1 MSFKSKAYGK
11 YILLDRI
18 AVGGMAEVFKAK
30 TFGVHGFK
38 RFLVIKR
45 ILPHLSQDEE
55 FVEMFIDEAKI
66 AVELSH
72 ANICQVSDLGKLE
85 GNYFIAMEYING
97 KDLRAILKKAQ
108 QAQSPITIPMAL
120 FISMEIL
127 KGLDYAHSKKDT
139 FSGEPLNLIHRDI
152 SPQNIMLSFDG
163 EIKIVDFGIAKTE
176 SKIHRTQ
183 AGVLKGKFGYMSPEQ
198 AAGLELDQKT
208 DLFSTGIILYEMIT
222 GQRLFHE
229 DSDFKTLEAIK
240 SCTIPSIIQYN
251 PDVSEDLE
259 KIILKSLAQDPQD
272 RFESAQSMQVELSKI
287 FFNNYANF
295 STKDLGGYLQN
306 LFQAEI
312 KVEQENLKR
321 ALDTLNIKHIEQ
333 AEKAAQNDHDSTL
346 ASLSNSQ
353 NTQSVIKHLTNT
365 NIVQKSVGYFH
376 KAKNFILGF
385 KQLNLKQKVSAIL
398 IALTFSFLAFS
409 FFGKLGKDT
418 TKNKPPVATQNI
430 NVTSIPD
437 GANIIIDNEEKGFT
451 PLSLP
456 FEVNKV
462 YEFKVSLDD
471 YTDIID
477 QVLIK
482 PGQRT
487 LKFELEK
494 KILPSTSLFI
504 DSVPQGAKININ
516 GEFINRVTPTTVYKL
531 TQGTEYNI
539 ILEKEGFKPQG
550 QTIIPQKNI
559 EEVFLKLDPTPS
571 TVKINITPETA
582 KIYLDGKE
590 VGSTIENLEPSTS
603 YTFTFSAP
611 GYVSVTREITPSN
624 SLFELDISLKRKA
637 IAKGVINLSAI
648 PWANVKLNGKKIGT
662 TPILNYS
669 VNVGTHTFVFE
680 HQDFK
685 SISKK
690 VKINQGQNDPII
702 VNFESP

>member
-1 MSFKSKAYGK
+1 MNFKSKAYGK

-97 KDLRAILKKAQ
+97 KDLRAILKKAT
-108 QAQSPITIPMAL
+108 QAQNPISVPMAL
-120 FISMEIL
+120 YISIEIL

-139 FSGEPLNLIHRDI
+139 FSGEALNLIHRDI

-163 EIKIVDFGIAKTE
+163 EVKIVDFGIAKTE

-240 SCTIPSIIQYN
+240 NCKVPSLIQYN
-251 PDVSEDLE
+251 PNISEKLE
-259 KIILKSLAQDPQD
+259 KIILKSLSKDPKD

-287 FFNNYANF
+287 FFNHYANF
-295 STKDLGGYLQN
+295 STKDLSGYLQD
-306 LFQAEI
+306 LFKAEI

-333 AEKAAQNDHDSTL
+333 AEKAAQSDHDSTL
-346 ASLSNSQ
+346 SALNNSQ
-353 NTQSVIKHLTNT
+353 NTQSIVRNLTKST
-365 NIVQKSVGYFH
+365 IVQKSVGFFH
-376 KAKNFILGF
+376 KAKSFILGF
-385 KQLNLKQKVSAIL
+385 KNLNLKQKVSAVL
-398 IALTFSFLAFS
+398 IALTFSFLTYS
-409 FFGKLGKDT
+409 LLGNFGKKQTKD
-418 TKNKPPVATQNI
+418 KVSVVTQDI
-430 NVTSIPD
+430 AISSDPA
-437 GANIIIDNEEKGFT
+437 GANIIVDNEEKGFT
-451 PLSLP
+451 PLNLP

-462 YEFKVSLDD
+462 YEFKVSLDG
-471 YTDIID
+471 YNEIVD

-482 PGQRT
+482 PGQRN
-487 LKFELEK
+487 LKFDLEQK
-494 KILPSTSLFI
+494 VMPSTSLFI
-504 DSVPQGAKININ
+504 DSVPQDAKININ

-559 EEVFLKLDPTPS
+559 EEVFLKLEPTPS
-571 TVKINITPETA
+571 TVKINITPESA

-590 VGSTIENLEPSTS
+590 VGKTIENLEPSKS
-603 YTFTFSAP
+603 YTFKFSAP
-611 GYVSVTREITPSN
+611 GYVSVSREITPSN
-624 SLFELDISLKRKA
+624 SLFELDIALKRKA
-637 IAKGVINLSAI
+637 VAKGVINLSAI

-669 VNVGTHTFVFE
+669 LNVGTYTFVFE

-685 SISKK
+685 PISKK
-690 VKINQGQNDPII
+690 VKITKGQNNPII
-702 VNFESP
+702 VNFENP

>member
-108 QAQSPITIPMAL
+108 QAQSPINIPMAL
-120 FISMEIL
+120 FISIEIL

-139 FSGEPLNLIHRDI
+139 FSGTPLNLIHRDI

-163 EIKIVDFGIAKTE
+163 EVKIVDFGIAKTE

-240 SCTIPSIIQYN
+240 NCKIPSVIQYN
-251 PDVSEDLE
+251 PDVSEELE

-272 RFESAQSMQVELSKI
+272 RFESAQNMQVELSKI

-295 STKDLGGYLQN
+295 STKDLGAYLQN

-321 ALDTLNIKHIEQ
+321 ALDTLNIRHIEQ
-333 AEKAAQNDHDSTL
+333 AEKAAQSDHDSTL
-346 ASLSNSQ
+346 SSLSN
-353 NTQSVIKHLTNT
+353 TQSIVKNLTKS
-365 NIVQKSVGYFH
+365 NIVQKSVGFFH
-376 KAKNFILGF
+376 KAKNFVLGF
-385 KQLNLKQKVSAIL
+385 KQLNLKQKASAIL
-398 IALTFSFLAFS
+398 IALTFTFLIFS
-409 FFGKLGKDT
+409 VFGNFGNKQTKD
-418 TKNKPPVATQNI
+418 KVSVATENI
-430 NVTSIPD
+430 AISSVPE

-456 FEVNKV
+456 FEANKV
-462 YEFKVSLDD
+462 YEFKVSLDG
-471 YTDIID
+471 YNDIVD

-482 PGQRT
+482 SGQRN
-487 LKFELEK
+487 LKFELEEK
-494 KILPSTSLFI
+494 VLPSTSLFI

-516 GEFINRVTPTTVYKL
+516 GEFINQVTPTTVYKL

-559 EEVFLKLDPTPS
+559 EEVFLKLEPTPS
-571 TVKINITPETA
+571 TVKINISPESA

-590 VGSTIENLEPSTS
+590 VGKTIENLEPSTS
-603 YTFTFSAP
+603 YTFKFSAP

-624 SLFELDISLKRKA
+624 SLFELDIALKRVA
-637 IAKGVINLSAI
+637 VAKGIINLSAI

-669 VNVGTHTFVFE
+669 LNVGTYTFVFE

-685 SISKK
+685 PITKK
-690 VKINQGQNDPII
+690 VKVTQGQNAPII